1 MLENFKK
8 SADVG
13 NEFGA
18 LLTDLSKAFDYID
31 HKLLI
36 ATLFCYGVS
45 PSVLNLIDS
54 YLSNRTQ
61 RIKINNSFSRR
72 SSIEYGVPQDSV
84 LGPLLFN
91 IDLTD
96 LFYQC
101 EDSNIVNYVDDTTPY
116 ACGENMKVAISELQS
131 LAFRLFKLFEN
142 NHMKANP
149 EKSHILLSNKKT
161 EKVKINDVVLTS
173 SAEEKLL
180 GITLDSEL
188 KFEKHVT
195 DICNKASQKIH
206 ALSRITSNMSLNKRR
221 VLMKT
226 FVESQFNYYLLI
238 WMFHSRRLNNKINN
252 VHERALRIVYSDYNS
267 TFQEILDKDASFSV
281 HHRNIQTLA
290 IEIYINIFMG
300 FRQQLWGKFSKSKNF
315 TI

>member
-8 SADVG
+8 SAGDG

-18 LLTDLSKAFDYID
+18 LLTDLSKAFDCID

-36 ATLFCYGVS
+36 AKLFCYGAS
-45 PSVLNLIDS
+45 PSALNLVHS

-72 SSIEYGVPQDSV
+72 SSIEYSVPQGSV

-96 LFYQC
+96 LFYEC
-101 EDSNIVNYVDDTTPY
+101 EDSKITNYADDTTPY
-116 ACGENMKVAISELQS
+116 VCGENIRVVISGLQS
-131 LAFRLFKLFEN
+131 LAFRLFKWFES

-149 EKSHILLSNKKT
+149 GKSNILLSNKKT
-161 EKVKINDVVLTS
+161 EKVKINDVVLNS
-173 SAEEKLL
+173 SVEEKLL

-188 KFEKHVT
+188 KYEKHIT
-195 DICNKASQKIH
+195 DVCNKTSQKIH
-206 ALSRITSNMSLNKRR
+206 VLSRITSYMSLNKRR
-221 VLMKT
+221 LLMKT
-226 FVESQFNYYLLI
+226 FVESQFNYCPLI

-252 VHERALRIVYSDYNS
+252 VHEKALRIVYSDYKS
-267 TFQEILDKDASFSV
+267 TFQELLNKDASFSV

-290 IEIYINIFMG
+290 TEVYKHIHGLLPAIM
-300 FRQQLWGKFSKSKNF
+300 GKFSKSTEP

>member
-8 SADVG
+8 SAGDG

-18 LLTDLSKAFDYID
+18 LLTDLSKAFDCID

-36 ATLFCYGVS
+36 AKLFCYGAS
-45 PSVLNLIDS
+45 PSALNLVHS

-72 SSIEYGVPQDSV
+72 SSIEYSVPQGSV

-96 LFYQC
+96 LFYEC
-101 EDSNIVNYVDDTTPY
+101 EDSNITNYADDTTPY
-116 ACGENMKVAISELQS
+116 VCGENIRVVISGLQS
-131 LAFRLFKLFEN
+131 LAFRLFKWFES

-149 EKSHILLSNKKT
+149 GKSNILLSNKKT
-161 EKVKINDVVLTS
+161 EKVKINDVVLNS
-173 SAEEKLL
+173 SVEEKLL

-188 KFEKHVT
+188 KYEKHIT
-195 DICNKASQKIH
+195 DVCNKTSQKIH
-206 ALSRITSNMSLNKRR
+206 VLSRITSYMSLNKRR
-221 VLMKT
+221 LLMKT
-226 FVESQFNYYLLI
+226 FVESQFNYCPLI

-252 VHERALRIVYSDYNS
+252 VHEKALRIVYSDYKS
-267 TFQEILDKDASFSV
+267 TFQELLNKDASFSV

-290 IEIYINIFMG
+290 TEVYKHIHGLLPAIM
-300 FRQQLWGKFSKSKNF
+300 GKFSKSTEP